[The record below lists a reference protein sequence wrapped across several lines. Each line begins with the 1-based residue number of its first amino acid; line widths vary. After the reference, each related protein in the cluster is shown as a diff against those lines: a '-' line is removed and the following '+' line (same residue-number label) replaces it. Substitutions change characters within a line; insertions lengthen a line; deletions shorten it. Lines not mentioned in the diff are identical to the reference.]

1 MSSISFPISAPSNVS
16 QMQATARTGPAQAE
30 TATTPEEDTVKLSAS
45 AQAETM
51 HQAGQSI
58 SSIASSLGTDVSTI
72 DSYLG
77 ITVAVAVPLT
87 SAPSVHAA
95 PAAKVA
101 PTATTELPKPVTT
114 S

>member
-1 MSSISFPISAPSNVS
+1 MSSIAFSSASPSNVA
-16 QMQATARTGPAQAE
+16 QMATTARTGPVQAGPIP
-30 TATTPEEDTVKLSAS
+30 APEEDTVKLSAA

-58 SSIASSLGTDVSTI
+58 SSIASSLGTNVTTV

-77 ITVAVAVPLT
+77 IAVAIAVPLT
-87 SAPSVHAA
+87 AA
-95 PAAKVA
+95 PAAHATPVA
-101 PTATTELPKPVTT
+101 KAEPAAAASLPVTVAK

>member
-1 MSSISFPISAPSNVS
+1 
-16 QMQATARTGPAQAE
+16 MQATARTGPAQAE
-30 TATTPEEDTVKLSAS
+30 AATTPEEDTVKLSAS

-58 SSIASSLGTDVSTI
+58 ASIASSLGIDVPTV

-77 ITVAVAVPLT
+77 ITVAAAIPLT
-87 SAPSVHAA
+87 AAPSVHAA
-95 PAAKVA
+95 AAAQVPSA
-101 PTATTELPKPVTT
+101 AITGLPKPAAT

>member
-1 MSSISFPISAPSNVS
+1 MSSIGFLNFTPSNVT
-16 QMQATARTGPAQAE
+16 QMAATARTGPAQADP
-30 TATTPEEDTVKLSAS
+30 TPAPEEDTVKLSAS

-58 SSIASSLGTDVSTI
+58 SSIASSLGTSVSTV

-77 ITVAVAVPLT
+77 IAVAIAVPLT
-87 SAPSVHAA
+87 AAPATHAA
-95 PAAKVA
+95 PVAKAEPAAASIPVA
-101 PTATTELPKPVTT
+101 VAK